1 MVIDVKCIIMLF
13 TTADQMSQMCV
24 MRCSVFFVWLLF
36 TPQVMFQH
44 YHQVKSI
51 HSRNYRWVQY
61 HSCRLHDVP
70 VVIIDRQCIELNG
83 LSQIVPDAYGPEIA
97 SKNAY
102 FGLFCT
108 EPDRALPDSTD
119 PFQKPYGRRCVKCAA
134 PLANSS
140 GVTIRP

>member
-1 MVIDVKCIIMLF
+1 
-13 TTADQMSQMCV
+13 MCV
-24 MRCSVFFVWLLF
+24 MRCSVFVCLAIVYS
-36 TPQVMFQH
+36 TSNMFQH

-102 FGLFCT
+102 FGLFVQSLT
-108 EPDRALPDSTD
+108 GPFRIPRTLSRSRMGAGVSNVPLHWQILP
-119 PFQKPYGRRCVKCAA
+119 
-134 PLANSS
+134 
-140 GVTIRP
+140 

>member
-1 MVIDVKCIIMLF
+1 
-13 TTADQMSQMCV
+13 MCV
-24 MRCSVFFVWLLF
+24 MRCSVFVCWAIVNS
-36 TPQVMFQH
+36 TSNMFQH

-119 PFQKPYGRRCVKCAA
+119 PFQKPYGRRCVNCAA

-140 GVTIRP
+140 LIALISIKLYNLSPTKA